1 MFTIFAYRHF
11 LLYLCKEIEKKQ
23 KYDTKRKIR
32 TFTRHYKMCSM
43 DCMCPTLY
51 YARYDK
57 CCGFPAATISNFV
70 EVDTV
75 LANDINIFVATTMYG
90 LSLERATAGVV
101 ASER

>member
-1 MFTIFAYRHF
+1 
-11 LLYLCKEIEKKQ
+11 
-23 KYDTKRKIR
+23 
-32 TFTRHYKMCSM
+32 M
-43 DCMCPTLY
+43 DCMRPTLY

-101 ASER
+101 AGERWKVKGERRGDMGSGADAGSVTSD